1 MHFSLQLPV
10 PPVSVKEVVFDS
22 AVSDIQVRQG
32 PGWWFLWWWWHMIF
46 APWIGFKSL
55 RTSCVFFD
63 LGNFSTHICSHLSWF
78 ETAEFWFTR
87 QGFWS
92 SWNNLLTASITA
104 QASASR
110 EIPPLPVAG
119 RRSKD
124 GHHPDH
130 QGVRILAAYQPWSA
144 VVVKTALPKILK
156 DLWRWPLEY
165 VAFFC
170 LAHAWWTECWWQF
183 GGSSLSDTF

>member
-1 MHFSLQLPV
+1 MHFPLELPV

-32 PGWWFLWWWWHMIF
+32 PGWWFLWGWWHMIF

-55 RTSCVFFD
+55 RTSCAF
-63 LGNFSTHICSHLSWF
+63 
-78 ETAEFWFTR
+78 FWFR
-87 QGFWS
+87 DVSNPHLFSFELVWNCWVLVHKPGFLKFPEQPFDS
-92 SWNNLLTASITA
+92 KKSRHKHP
-104 QASASR
+104 ASR
-110 EIPPLPVAG
+110 WKSLRFPVAG

-130 QGVRILAAYQPWSA
+130 QGVQILAAYQPWSA

-156 DLWRWPLEY
+156 DLRRW
-165 VAFFC
+165 
-170 LAHAWWTECWWQF
+170 HWNM
-183 GGSSLSDTF
+183 